1 MTLLE
6 MYSNI
11 VKKFGRNSFQAKR
24 FKIYCETLPK
34 GYYKKIALLYK
45 MIMGDKK

>member
-11 VKKFGRNSFQAKR
+11 IKKFGKDSLQARK

-34 GYYKKIALLYK
+34 GYYQKINLIYK
-45 MIMGDKK
+45 VMMGE